1 MLGTEKLSKLL
12 AISALLLIPATVVG
26 FWAVTT
32 NTSFAGDERAPRA
45 YAVSSS
51 GSGAFLGVELEEET
65 EHPAGGA
72 RIDRVVEESAAEEA
86 GLEEGDI
93 IVAFDGH
100 TIRGPMALTKRL
112 GDQEPGDTIS
122 ITVVRDGREQS
133 FDVELGERPGFKML
147 FHGDD
152 DDLFVAPN
160 LHGLLG
166 CDEDDDDCSFSWTCS
181 GDDCEGVTL
190 GLGSFFGHKPMLGVQ
205 LVHVTDELR
214 EHLGGEEGTGTLVS
228 KIVSGSPA
236 EDAGIEVGDL
246 IVAVDGEP
254 VEDAGDIREALH
266 GKEGETFDVEVI
278 RDRRRTSIAVTIP
291 EADDEAP
298 SGPRAFHYAPRIELR
313 GHIDH
318 ALDSARDALRDS
330 RSAYREALRLAKVK
344 RSGAQRDAREAYR
357 EALRMSREAQRE
369 SSRKVREAVRKS
381 LERRNSI

>member
-1 MLGTEKLSKLL
+1 MLGMEKLSKLL
-12 AISALLLIPATVVG
+12 AISAFLAIPATVVG
-26 FWAVTT
+26 FWAVAT

-45 YAVSSS
+45 YAISTS

-72 RIDRVVEESAAEEA
+72 RIDRVVEDSAAEEA

-112 GDQEPGDTIS
+112 GDQEPGD
-122 ITVVRDGREQS
+122 GREQS
-133 FDVELGERPGFKML
+133 FDVDLGERPGFRML
-147 FHGDD
+147 FHDD
-152 DDLFVAPN
+152 DDVFAAPR

-166 CDEDDDDCSFSWTCS
+166 CDEDDDDCSFSWNCS

-190 GLGSFFGHKPMLGVQ
+190 DLGSFFGRKPMLGVQ

-214 EHLGGEEGTGTLVS
+214 EHLGGEEGTGTLIS

-254 VEDAGDIREALH
+254 VEDADDIRKALQ

-298 SGPRAFHYAPRIELR
+298 SGPRAFYSAPRIELR

-318 ALDSARDALRDS
+318 AMDCVRGALRDS
-330 RSAYREALRLAKVK
+330 RSAYREALRLADVQ
-344 RSGAQRDAREAYR
+344 RRGAARDAREAYR
-357 EALRMSREAQRE
+357 EALQL
-369 SSRKVREAVRKS
+369 SRKARRNSARTMREAVRKS
-381 LERRNSI
+381 LEQRNSI